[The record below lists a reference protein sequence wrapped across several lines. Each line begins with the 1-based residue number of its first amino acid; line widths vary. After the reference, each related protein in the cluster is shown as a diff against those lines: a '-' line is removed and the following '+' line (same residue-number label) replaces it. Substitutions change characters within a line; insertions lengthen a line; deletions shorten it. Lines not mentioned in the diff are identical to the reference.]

1 MVRKISYHSNT
12 FWLHRFLPSREIII
26 YRNQTFL
33 FHVDANLAS
42 NKIQHL
48 SISQLSSTPSSS
60 VPMSKSMTVIHKNP
74 HLSSYNPPKTTPIQ
88 ITNHANLQTTS
99 GLHNIPRNTSKFQ
112 QLKHNIWP
120 SSLPSPALPSS
131 PNSQHHEIPAST
143 SSSNHFLSTLF
154 SSIRSGNSQSTHKQD
169 KKVNR
174 SIKFPKNF

>member
-12 FWLHRFLPSREIII
+12 FWLHIPSREIII

-48 SISQLSSTPSSS
+48 SISQLSTTPSSS

-169 KKVNR
+169 KKVSH
-174 SIKFPKNF
+174 SIKFFKNF